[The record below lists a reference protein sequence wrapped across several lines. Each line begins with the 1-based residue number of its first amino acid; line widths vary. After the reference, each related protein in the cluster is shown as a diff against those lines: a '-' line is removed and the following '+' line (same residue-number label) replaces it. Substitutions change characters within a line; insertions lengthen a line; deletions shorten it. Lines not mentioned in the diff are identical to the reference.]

1 MLRPRLHRIALA
13 VFAVF
18 AASVFAAQD
27 PRPFSQT
34 LTPEQKQRLG
44 LAELAPA
51 QLAELDAAI
60 GAYTRGETTV
70 AVQQAV
76 QQVEKQAEVRVQ
88 QAEKQAEAR
97 VQEAKKAAAET
108 AVAEYKKKEE
118 PGVVARTLEVF
129 KRKPADEPH
138 ESFKARVV
146 GPFRGWTG
154 GTYFPLENGQVWRQT
169 GGEVYDMPTVQ
180 NAEVE
185 ITKSGNGY
193 YRLKY
198 NGEWITVKRLQ

>member
-1 MLRPRLHRIALA
+1 MLRLRFRLVAAIFVA
-13 VFAVF
+13 V
-18 AASVFAAQD
+18 AAAAFAAQD
-27 PRPFSQT
+27 TRPFSQT
-34 LTPEQKQRLG
+34 LTAEQKERLG
-44 LAELAPA
+44 LAGLSAA
-51 QLAELDAAI
+51 QLVELDAAV
-60 GAYTRGETTV
+60 GAYTRGETHV

-76 QQVEKQAEVRVQ
+76 QQAEKQAEVRVQ
-88 QAEKQAEAR
+88 QAEKQAEVR
-97 VQEAKKAAAET
+97 VQEAKKT

-118 PGVVARTLEVF
+118 PGVIARTLEVF
-129 KRKPADEPH
+129 KHKPTEEAH

-169 GGEVYDMPTVQ
+169 GSEVYDMPTVQ

-198 NGEWITVKRLQ
+198 DGEWITVKRLQ